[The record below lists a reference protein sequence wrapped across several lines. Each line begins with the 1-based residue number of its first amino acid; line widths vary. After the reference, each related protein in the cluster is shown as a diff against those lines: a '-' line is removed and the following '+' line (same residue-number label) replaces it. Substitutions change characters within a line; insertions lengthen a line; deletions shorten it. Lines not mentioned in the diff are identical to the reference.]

1 MRLCASASCR
11 REDGDRASE
20 SQRAQRCLRLP
31 GAGLQLINRAAFW
44 LVAKREPSSNLGSY
58 RQLVLLLLCVPS
70 VRLCDLLLLFS
81 FHHPL
86 RAPAAHV
93 PRIIEYHI
101 IYHTLVVNNNP
112 AGTTRS
118 SRTCQ
123 SPHPHTLYPGDS
135 VSFGS
140 ALAQRTANEKHAIPL
155 QRRRTIQHSHRSL
168 VQPITPIA
176 RNIHPRQSRMLET
189 RRPRQHVPD
198 SYHPLADTSAVS
210 PPRRP

>member
-31 GAGLQLINRAAFW
+31 GAGFQLINRAAFW

-101 IYHTLVVNNNP
+101 IYHILVVNNNP

-123 SPHPHTLYPGDS
+123 SPHPHTLKLSWGVGVLRISPCAKNRQRETRNTAAAQTDDT
-135 VSFGS
+135 
-140 ALAQRTANEKHAIPL
+140 ALAQEPGPANNAHCTKH
-155 QRRRTIQHSHRSL
+155 
-168 VQPITPIA
+168 TP
-176 RNIHPRQSRMLET
+176 
-189 RRPRQHVPD
+189 
-198 SYHPLADTSAVS
+198 S
-210 PPRRP
+210 PVAYA